1 LANDNRLPGRQR
13 TRNRSR
19 AQRERQPSAEIPRA
33 SADLDV
39 AQGDLVELPAAE
51 SGHQVGLEDRPLAG
65 YSPDFGNQ
73 ASNDLDA
80 QDGGR
85 DGLDFHGSVGLGAY
99 SAVVLSQ

>member
-1 LANDNRLPGRQR
+1 
-13 TRNRSR
+13 
-19 AQRERQPSAEIPRA
+19 
-33 SADLDV
+33 
-39 AQGDLVELPAAE
+39 
-51 SGHQVGLEDRPLAG
+51 VGLEDRPLAG

-85 DGLDFHGSVGLGAY
+85 DGLDCHGSVGLGAY